1 MANGYGN
8 IVGRRRALNL
18 APLQRGRALPRRQRP
33 PRVRV
38 RARGRVPDPGSRA
51 GGGRNPG
58 RSNTDVMAE
67 LQEVGI
73 RGAAESEDRSRA
85 RQAAIETSNMRDA
98 RLRDLAQTA
107 RGESTAQAEA
117 QQRAIEMRDQRDAE
131 QEKRRFRATAQQ
143 GSLLDQRYEELRK
156 DGEIKLQGKELAGLT
171 DMIPGWVPKIDP
183 DTGKP
188 LPVYVREEPSGEPGS
203 GEMVFGY
210 YEEDA
215 DGNRIQIRSSS
226 GEPVRPGRRV
236 MAQLA
241 QMNELDRRERSGIP
255 GRLRAARAAEAEIA
269 GAEAK
274 AERDL
279 AEAQRALRGK
289 SGVQLTEKDRQ
300 KALLDT
306 QKVYADLLESEQ
318 NYAVAGTEVPPELTA
333 LKTQLEQRMDM
344 LAGGG
349 RQAVPTQAAPAQPIQ
364 VTSAEQYA
372 ALPSGTQFVAPDGT
386 VRTKP

>member
-1 MANGYGN
+1 MSNGYGN
-8 IVGRRRALNL
+8 IVGRRRALSL
-18 APLQRGRALPRRQRP
+18 ASPQAARGLPARRRP

-38 RARGRVPDPGSRA
+38 RAAREALDPGSRA

-58 RSNTDVMAE
+58 RPNILSNAE
-67 LQEVGI
+67 LQELGI
-73 RGAAESEDRSRA
+73 RAAQESEARNQA

-98 RLRDLAQTA
+98 RLRDLTQTA
-107 RGESTAQAEA
+107 RGESAAQQEA
-117 QQRAIEMRDQRDAE
+117 QQRAVEMRDQRDDE
-131 QEKRRFRATAQQ
+131 REKRRFRALAQM

-156 DGEIKLQGKELAGLT
+156 DGEIKLQGSELAGFA
-171 DMIPGWVPKIDP
+171 DMNPGWSPKINP
-183 DTGKP
+183 DTGKVN
-188 LPVYVREEPSGEPGS
+188 PVYVREEPSGEPGS
-203 GEMVFGY
+203 QEVVFGF

-215 DGNRIQIRSSS
+215 DGNRVQIQSPR
-226 GEPVRPGRRV
+226 GEPLRPNRKT

-241 QMNELDRRERSGIP
+241 QMNDLDRRERSGIP
-255 GRLRAARAAEAEIA
+255 GRLRAARAAEANIA
-269 GAEAK
+269 GTEAK
-274 AERDL
+274 ATRDL

-318 NYAVAGTEVPPELTA
+318 NYAVAGTPVPPELTA

-344 LAGGG
+344 LAGGA